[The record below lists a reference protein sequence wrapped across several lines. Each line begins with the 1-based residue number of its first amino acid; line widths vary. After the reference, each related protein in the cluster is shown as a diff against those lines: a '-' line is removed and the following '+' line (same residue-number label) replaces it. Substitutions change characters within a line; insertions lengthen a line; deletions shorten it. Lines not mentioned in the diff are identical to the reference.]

1 MATLAKGTHSFD
13 LPLPVGK
20 RTGLSPWSDI
30 AIAQVPIKAVAP
42 DPPTISVS
50 IPEGLYGSL
59 EIRVTLPSTNTD
71 GSPLYLSEITKIRLH
86 YKTSAGVSES
96 DSYSDFPTG
105 EVLYFGP
112 GSSAT
117 HYLRARVQDS
127 HGNWS
132 ALSNEVSR
140 AVELASVKLGHW
152 AHLLGKDSIF
162 TDNSPQ
168 AGYVAWSQVTLR
180 YKGQEYTIADGNTN
194 RAYIWWD
201 LDFPNSF
208 QTSATPPTLT
218 KDDVLVGY
226 NDSGAWHLMI
236 YRPMVMADYIRAGV
250 LQSHNW
256 SATEG
261 SELNL
266 ATGDFK
272 LGGSDS
278 PKLSMVG
285 TSLSVQGS
293 ITADAGSSIDGQ
305 YLTALSVTGAKIAN
319 ATITDA
325 KINDLSANKLTAG
338 TITVGITTG
347 TGGSVGSGT
356 GNPRVDLTSFGIRA
370 YDSAGTQ
377 RVQISS
383 DGSGWLGASTDFSW
397 TTGGTLSINGAR
409 IQNAT
414 IGTAQIADLA
424 VTNAKIN
431 DLSASKLTAGT
442 ITVGITTGTGGAVGS
457 GSGNPRVDLT
467 SSGIRA
473 YDSTGAQRV
482 QISSDGS
489 GWLGTSADFSWTT
502 GGTLSINGARIQ
514 DATIGTAQ
522 IADAAITSAKIA
534 SLAVGTA
541 KIANAAVTTAKIAN
555 AAIDSAKIAD
565 ASITTAKIADAAV
578 TNAKIASLDAGKI
591 TTGTLDAA
599 RIGANSITTQKLI
612 VKNLTNAIPNPDFLT
627 GDASEWVGVDAVLA
641 YDAPEVPTGAPGHYV
656 AKNVILSDRNNN
668 DYAPIGLFP
677 VTPGEKYNI
686 EVWCASTSD
695 ANSSFHIGL
704 HLQDQ
709 AGNSYWIFPVASRTA
724 PNTSWAKI
732 SGEVTVPDGY
742 DRARF
747 FCGSRKQATSPAG
760 AWYYTLA
767 VLRKKAG
774 TALIEDAAIT
784 TAKIADLSVSTA
796 KIANAAVTNAKIAN
810 LAVSTAKIADAAI
823 TYAKIADAAVDTA
836 KIANLAVTDA
846 KIQSLSANKIT
857 SGEVTVSIWT
867 GAYGAIGSGQANPR
881 VVLTPNGIAAYNS
894 AGTQTVSIES
904 AGGGWLGAPSYLSWA
919 STGSVSIQDAAI
931 QNLSFQKITAG
942 SNTASLAIG
951 SGGTLRSANF
961 QAGSAGFQITGAGDA
976 EFNDIVARG
985 TFYGDA
991 NSQVA
996 HYSGVKVFDG
1006 NAPTEWTLLDIS
1018 SVVGSRYALVLL
1030 DVCNDGSLSVNYTFA
1045 PYGMPKPQDIS
1056 AREFPGVTKTRISE
1070 THMNYAMCM
1079 TDASGRLV
1087 WRADYA
1093 YKSRI
1098 YVYFW
1103 IA

>member
-695 ANSSFHIGL
+695 ANSSFYIGL

-784 TAKIADLSVSTA
+784 TAKIADL
-796 KIANAAVTNAKIAN
+796 AVTNAKIN
-810 LAVSTAKIADAAI
+810 D
-823 TYAKIADAAVDTA
+823 
-836 KIANLAVTDA
+836 
-846 KIQSLSANKIT
+846 LSASKLTAGTIT
-857 SGEVTVSIWT
+857 VGITT
-867 GAYGAIGSGQANPR
+867 GTGGSLASGSGNPR
-881 VVLTPNGIAAYNS
+881 VELTSNGIRAYDS
-894 AGTQTVSIES
+894 
-904 AGGGWLGAPSYLSWA
+904 GGIQRVQISSDGSGWLGSLADFSWTTSGILSINGGRIKSA
-919 STGSVSIQDAAI
+919 TISSAQIHSLT
-931 QNLSFQKITAG
+931 FEKIISG
-942 SNTASLAIG
+942 SNTSSLTIG
-951 SGGTLRSANF
+951 GEGYLQSSNYQANT
-961 QAGSAGFQITGAGDA
+961 AGFRIKGNGDA
-976 EFNDIVARG
+976 EFNNVIARG
-985 TFYGDA
+985 TLYA
-991 NSQVA
+991 NISSELG
-996 HYSGVKVFDG
+996 HYSGHQVYQG
-1006 NAPTEWTLLDIS
+1006 AGPTQWQTLDLATWI
-1018 SVVGSRYALVLL
+1018 GSRRALVLL
-1030 DVCNDGSLSVNYTFA
+1030 RILGNSQADTICSFMPNDATWESSPLAISFLSIMTVNVAADKNNEVLVRTDPWGRLKWIA
-1045 PYGMPKPQDIS
+1045 S
-1056 AREFPGVTKTRISE
+1056 NHWGVTI
-1070 THMNYAMCM
+1070 Y
-1079 TDASGRLV
+1079 L
-1087 WRADYA
+1087 DY
-1093 YKSRI
+1093 
-1098 YVYFW
+1098 W